1 MMSSMQKIKLFK
13 SIESE
18 LRSLED
24 EMNAWIEESGA
35 RVISVT
41 GNIAPQTGNTQQVGS
56 FSASDVLI
64 VVMYEVGDV

>member
-1 MMSSMQKIKLFK
+1 MQLIKLFK
-13 SIESE
+13 SIETE

-24 EMNAWIEESGA
+24 EMNSWIRETGA

-41 GNIAPQTGNTQQVGS
+41 GNIAPQTGNAQPVGS

-64 VVMYEVGDV
+64 IVLYEVGDV

>member
-1 MMSSMQKIKLFK
+1 MQKVKLFK

-18 LRSLED
+18 LLNMEKEIND
-24 EMNAWIEESGA
+24 WIKTSGA

-41 GNIAPQTGNTQQVGS
+41 GNIAPQTGGSSGIPLGS

-64 VVMYEVGDV
+64 VIMYEDGNAR

>member
-1 MMSSMQKIKLFK
+1 MQLIKLFK
-13 SIESE
+13 SIETE

-24 EMNAWIEESGA
+24 EMNSWIRETGA

-41 GNIAPQTGNTQQVGS
+41 GNIAPQTGSTQPAGT

-64 VVMYEVGDV
+64 IVLYEVGDV